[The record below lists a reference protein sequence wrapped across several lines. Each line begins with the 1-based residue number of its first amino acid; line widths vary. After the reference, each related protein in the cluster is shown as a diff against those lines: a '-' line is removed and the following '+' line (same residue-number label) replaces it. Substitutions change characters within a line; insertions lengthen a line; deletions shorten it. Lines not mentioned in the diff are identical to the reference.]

1 MQALIKKIKYFSR
14 KVSASR
20 IGAYSAQTAY
30 FMFFSLVPLVVLLLS
45 LVSRLDILSSSEY
58 LTTTAKEISP
68 SILNGFFSD
77 YFSELIGANTLSLT
91 IVSAFVLLWSAS
103 KGIFSIIGGLNSVYE
118 VRESRNY
125 FLLRILA
132 VFYTVVFIVI
142 LLLALFLMVFGKT
155 IANYMYSLFPNLKG
169 LVYVVS
175 SLRFIIGFLMLVA
188 FFLLLY
194 KALPSKTVRFSDQMP
209 GAMISATG
217 WVSFSILFSFF
228 IDNFSNYSKLYGSLA
243 AVMVLLLWM
252 YVCMYIM
259 FIGAEI
265 NFILSQNDN

>member
-58 LTTTAKEISP
+58 LTTTAKEFSP
-68 SILNGFFSD
+68 SVLNGFFSD

-175 SLRFIIGFLMLVA
+175 SLRFIIGFL
-188 FFLLLY
+188 
-194 KALPSKTVRFSDQMP
+194 SDQMP